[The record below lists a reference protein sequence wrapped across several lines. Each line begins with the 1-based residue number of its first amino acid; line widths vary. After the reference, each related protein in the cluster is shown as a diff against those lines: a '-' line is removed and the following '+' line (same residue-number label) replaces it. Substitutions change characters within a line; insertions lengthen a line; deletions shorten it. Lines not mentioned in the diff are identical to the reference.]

1 MLRQKLRLTLFAIGL
16 LPCLVAGQNQNFKQ
30 LVDEALT
37 DKSLA
42 VLVNE
47 GTASAAEVVA
57 GALQDEKRA
66 ILVVTRA
73 FGKGLVHGAQQHG
86 DSSAL
91 MITVGRLQTLKGRD
105 ILNDA
110 IMPDEVGAA
119 PESPIL
125 HPTRGEPASHQD
137 VEHLRAISILSSKL
151 P

>member
-1 MLRQKLRLTLFAIGL
+1 
-16 LPCLVAGQNQNFKQ
+16 
-30 LVDEALT
+30 LT
-37 DKSLA
+37 DKPVA

-66 ILVVTRA
+66 ILVGTRT
-73 FGKGLVHGAQQHG
+73 FGKGLVHGAQQLA

-91 MITVGRLQTLKGRD
+91 MITMGRLQTLKGRD

-110 IMPDEVGAA
+110 IMPDEVVVS

-125 HPTRGEPASHQD
+125 QPARGEPASHQD
-137 VEHLRAISILSSKL
+137 IQYLRAVEILSNKL
-151 P
+151 LQAGNVKP